1 MTTLRPTAPASV
13 ARPSVSARR
22 VIAPAS
28 VGLVGLLVTFAFS
41 WVPSVWFDESATIS
55 ATARSWPQLV
65 QMLGGIDAVHG
76 VYYAGMHVWFDLVG
90 YTPAT
95 LRLPSAAATGLAAAL
110 LLILVRKFGSERLA
124 ILSAVLFLL
133 LPRVTWMGGEG
144 RSYAVQ
150 VVLAVALTLVLV
162 SAWRRGGTSSRRARL
177 LWWAAYAVLATLAIW
192 TFLYLALIVAAHAV
206 TVALSVRRDARSAG
220 LFAAAAA
227 VAGLA
232 SLPLLRLADA
242 QSGQVSWIDPL
253 NPSTLHGVF
262 VAQWFYRN
270 NTFAIAGWILI
281 AVGAALLLRRRS
293 RYRQPGIGLAAVVL
307 PWLVVPTAGL
317 LVASV
322 LVDPLYSARY
332 VTFSAPAAAVLMAV
346 AATSVRRWWM
356 AAGIV
361 LLCAALTVPSYIAQ
375 RAPTAK
381 QSTAWNQVADIIA
394 EQRAADAPDAREAVI
409 WGPLRKHRAATSRVI
424 EYSYPDAFAGLVDV
438 KLAKTGAENGTLWET
453 AYPLEQVTDR
463 FDGASVA
470 WLITSDKQDWRPSVA
485 EKLAALGFR
494 VEREWN
500 VSTTNIVRY
509 VR

>member
-1 MTTLRPTAPASV
+1 MTTLRPTAPVTVS
-13 ARPSVSARR
+13 RPNGSARQL
-22 VIAPAS
+22 IAPAS
-28 VGLVGLLVTFAFS
+28 VGVLGLLVTFAFS
-41 WVPSVWFDESATIS
+41 WVPSVWFDEAATIS
-55 ATARSWPQLV
+55 ATTRSWPELFR
-65 QMLGGIDAVHG
+65 MLGGIDAVHG
-76 VYYAGMHVWFDLVG
+76 VYYAAMHVWFDLVG
-90 YTPAT
+90 YTPST

-110 LLILVRKFGSERLA
+110 LLVLVRRFASERLA
-124 ILSAVLFLL
+124 ITSAVLFLL

-150 VVLAVALTLVLV
+150 VVLAIGLTLVFV
-162 SAWRRGGTSSRRARL
+162 GAWRRAAQSRRSRL
-177 LWWAAYAVLATLAIW
+177 LWWTAYALLATLAIW
-192 TFLYLALIVAAHAV
+192 TFLYLALVIAAHAV
-206 TVALSVRRDARSAG
+206 TVILNARRDRRSVG

-232 SLPLLRLADA
+232 SIPLLRLADA
-242 QSGQVSWIDPL
+242 QSGQVSWILPL
-253 NPSTLHGVF
+253 DADTLHGVF

-281 AVGAALLLRRRS
+281 VIGAVLLLRRHP
-293 RYRQPGIGLAAVVL
+293 RYRRAGVGFAAVVL
-307 PWLVVPTAGL
+307 PWLIVPTAGL

-361 LLCAALTVPSYIAQ
+361 ALCAVLTMPSYIAQ
-375 RAPTAK
+375 RTPTAK
-381 QSTAWNQVADIIA
+381 QSTAWNQVAELVA
-394 EQRAADAPDAREAVI
+394 RERAADAPDASEAVI
-409 WGPLRKHRAATSRVI
+409 WGPLRKHKAATSRVI
-424 EYSYPDAFAGLVDV
+424 EYSYPEAFAGLVDV
-438 KLAKTGAENGTLWET
+438 KLKTPAAQTGTLWET
-453 AYPLEQVTDR
+453 AYPLDQVTER
-463 FDGASVA
+463 FDGTSVA

-485 EKLAALGFR
+485 EKLAALGFH

-500 VSTTNIVRY
+500 ISTTNVVRY

>member
-1 MTTLRPTAPASV
+1 MTTLRPAAPA
-13 ARPSVSARR
+13 AVSLPTLSFRR
-22 VIAPAS
+22 LIAPAS
-28 VGLVGLLVTFAFS
+28 VGLLGFLATFAFS
-41 WVPSVWFDESATIS
+41 WVPSVWFDEAATIA
-55 ATARSWPQLV
+55 ATARTWPQLF

-76 VYYAGMHVWFDLVG
+76 VYYAAMHVWFDLVG
-90 YTPAT
+90 YSPVT

-110 LLILVRKFGSERLA
+110 LLLLVRQFGPERLA
-124 ILSAVLFLL
+124 LLSAVLFLL

-144 RSYAVQ
+144 RSYAAQ
-150 VVLAVALTLVLV
+150 VVLAIALTLVLV
-162 SAWRRGGTSSRRARL
+162 AAWRRGGASRRTRL
-177 LWWAAYAVLATLAIW
+177 LWWAAYAALATLAVW
-192 TFLYLALIVAAHAV
+192 TFLYLALIVAAHAI
-206 TVALSVRRDARSAG
+206 TVVLTARRDPRSAG
-220 LFAAAAA
+220 LFTAATG

-232 SLPLLRLADA
+232 SLPLLGLADA
-242 QSGQVSWIDPL
+242 QSGQLAWIDPV
-253 NPSTLHGVF
+253 NPDTLHGVV

-281 AVGAALLLRRRS
+281 VVGAALLLRRRTPV
-293 RYRQPGIGLAAVVL
+293 PGPGLAAVLL

-332 VTFSAPAAAVLMAV
+332 VTASAPAAAVLMAV

-356 AAGIV
+356 AAAIV
-361 LLCAALTVPSYIAQ
+361 ALCAVLTVPSYVAQ
-375 RAPTAK
+375 RQPTAK
-381 QSTAWNQVADIIA
+381 QSTAWNQVAEIVA
-394 EQRAADAPDAREAVI
+394 TERASDAPGTAEAVI

-424 EYSYPDAFAGLVDV
+424 EYAYPAAFAGLVDV
-438 KLAKTGAENGTLWET
+438 KLATTGAENGTLWET
-453 AYPLEQVTDR
+453 ASPLDEVTDR
-463 FDGASVA
+463 FDGTSVA

>member
-1 MTTLRPTAPASV
+1 MTTLQPTAPPAV
-13 ARPSVSARR
+13 PRPPLSSRR
-22 VIAPAS
+22 LIAPAS
-28 VGLVGLLVTFAFS
+28 VGLLGFLATFAFS

-90 YTPAT
+90 YSPAT
-95 LRLPSAAATGLAAAL
+95 LRLPSAAATGFAAAL
-110 LLILVRKFGSERLA
+110 LLLLMRQFGSERLA
-124 ILSAVLFLL
+124 LLSAVLFLL

-150 VVLAVALTLVLV
+150 VVLAIALTLVLV
-162 SAWRRGGTSSRRARL
+162 GAWRRGGASRRTQL
-177 LWWAAYAVLATLAIW
+177 VWWTAYAALATLAVW
-192 TFLYLALIVAAHAV
+192 TFLYLALVILAHAV
-206 TVALSVRRDARSAG
+206 TVALTARRDPRSAG
-220 LFAAAAA
+220 RFAAAAA

-232 SLPLLRLADA
+232 SLPLLRLAGA
-242 QSGQVSWIDPL
+242 QSAQVAWIDPL
-253 NPSTLHGVF
+253 NPDTLHGVI

-281 AVGAALLLRRRS
+281 VAGAALLLRRGGRG
-293 RYRQPGIGLAAVVL
+293 REPGLAAVVL

-356 AAGIV
+356 AAAIV
-361 LLCAALTVPSYIAQ
+361 ALCAALTVPSYVAQ

-381 QSTAWNQVADIIA
+381 QSTAWNQVAEIVA
-394 EQRAADAPDAREAVI
+394 TQRASDAPGTAEAVI

-424 EYSYPDAFAGLVDV
+424 EYSYPAAFTGLVDV
-438 KLAKTGAENGTLWET
+438 KLAKTGAANGTLWET

-463 FDGASVA
+463 LDGTSVA
-470 WLITSDKQDWRPSVA
+470 WLITSDKQDWRPSVT

-494 VEREWN
+494 AEREWN

>member
-1 MTTLRPTAPASV
+1 MTTLQPTAPTAVSRPPAAS
-13 ARPSVSARR
+13 RR
-22 VIAPAS
+22 LIAPAS
-28 VGLVGLLVTFAFS
+28 VGLVGLLATFAFA

-55 ATARSWPQLV
+55 ATARTWPQLV

-110 LLILVRKFGSERLA
+110 LLVLVRQFGSERLA

-150 VVLAVALTLVLV
+150 VMLAVALTLLLV
-162 SAWRRGGTSSRRARL
+162 AAMRRGHAPRRARL
-177 LWWAAYAVLATLAIW
+177 LWWAGYAALATLAVW
-192 TFLYLALIVAAHAV
+192 TFLYLALIIAAHAV
-206 TVALSVRRDARSAG
+206 TVALSTRRDPRSVG

-227 VAGLA
+227 VVALA
-232 SLPLLRLADA
+232 SAPLLRLADA
-242 QSGQVSWIDPL
+242 QSGQLAWIDPL
-253 NPSTLHGVF
+253 NSDTVHGVL

-270 NTFAIAGWILI
+270 NTFAIVGWILI
-281 AVGAALLLRRRS
+281 LAGAILLLRRRS
-293 RYRQPGIGLAAVVL
+293 RYRAAGVGLTALVL
-307 PWLVVPTAGL
+307 PWLVVPTAAL

-322 LVDPLYSARY
+322 LIDPLYSARY
-332 VTFSAPAAAVLMAV
+332 VTASAPAAAVLMAV
-346 AATSVRRWWM
+346 AVTSARRWWL

-361 LLCAALTVPSYIAQ
+361 ALCAVLTVPSYVAQ

-381 QSTAWNQVADIIA
+381 QSTAWNQVAGIVA
-394 EQRAADAPDAREAVI
+394 EQRAGDSPDAKEAVI

-424 EYSYPDAFAGLVDV
+424 EYSYPAAFAGLVDV

-463 FDGASVA
+463 LDGTSVA